1 MSVTKAVVMARGLG
15 SRMRRD
21 AGADLRPDQAEAA
34 ASGAK
39 AMMPVGERPFL
50 DHSLSRL
57 AAAGITDVCLV
68 VAPDHEEIRSY
79 YDAQPLSRITVHYAV
94 QAEPRGTADA
104 IAAAADFTGRDRFVA
119 VNGDNLYPV
128 PALRALLASRGSA
141 VIGFA
146 PSVLISESN
155 IPEERLD
162 AFAVLTRDP
171 DGALTA
177 IVEKPTPEQAAAFGR
192 HPMVSMNC
200 WLFEPTI
207 QDACR
212 RIGPSVRGEYEVV
225 DAVRLLMT
233 EGVRFDVIPVAAGV
247 LDLSSRGDVPAVTSF
262 LEADRVRL

>member
-21 AGADLRPDQAEAA
+21 ADANLRPDQAEAA

-57 AAAGITDVCLV
+57 AASGITDVCLV
-68 VAPDHEEIRSY
+68 VAPDDEAIRSH
-79 YDAQPLSRITVHYAV
+79 YDAAELSRLTVTYAV

-104 IAAAADFTGRDRFVA
+104 IAAASDFVGEDRFVA

-128 PALRALLASRGSA
+128 PALRALMAAPGSA
-141 VIGFA
+141 AVGFA

-162 AFAVLTRDP
+162 AFAVLTRDD
-171 DGALTA
+171 DGTLTA
-177 IVEKPTPEQAAAFGR
+177 IVEKPTPEQAAAFGPHR
-192 HPMVSMNC
+192 MVSMNC
-200 WLFEPTI
+200 WLFEPSI
-207 QDACR
+207 LDACR
-212 RIGPSVRGEYEVV
+212 NVEPSVRGELEVV
-225 DAVRLLMT
+225 DAVRTLVGD
-233 EGVRFDVIPVAAGV
+233 GVRFDVIPVAAGV
-247 LDLSSRGDVPAVTSF
+247 LDFSSRGDVEAVTAF